1 MNDTRFAAEEE
12 LILAASEFDSLPRDL
27 RRQIITL
34 AVAARAQHLRRR
46 QQMRTAA
53 AALVA
58 VGLTLWML
66 PSSPKP
72 ALSSLQN
79 QPTTQ
84 VAVTDDRRRETAT
97 QVWFDESATVVASTE
112 PVIMPDI
119 EILVDN
125 SLRQRGR
132 LAQRLRGAL

>member
-66 PSSPKP
+66 PGRPELKLGSRERNPP
-72 ALSSLQN
+72 R
-79 QPTTQ
+79 
-84 VAVTDDRRRETAT
+84 VAATDDRRRETSP
-97 QVWFDESATVVASTE
+97 QVWFDESATVVASAE
-112 PVIMPDI
+112 PVVMPDL

-125 SLRQRGR
+125 SLRQRGW
-132 LAQRLRGAL
+132 LAQRLRGVL